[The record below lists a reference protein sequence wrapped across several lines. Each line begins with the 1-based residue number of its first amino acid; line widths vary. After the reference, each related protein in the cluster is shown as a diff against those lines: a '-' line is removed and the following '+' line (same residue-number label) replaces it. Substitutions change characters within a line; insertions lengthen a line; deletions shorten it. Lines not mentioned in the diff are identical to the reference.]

1 MSANPAMDG
10 KYWGAA
16 AFSIGRRATATKR
29 PIIAYHV
36 TVFIDLFIL
45 LINSKNKV
53 QAILMEEEEP
63 HSLPHDRQV
72 PSLHKSHLYT
82 SNGHHMVYQ
91 HHSVEGLI
99 RTLQKDDHLP

>member
-1 MSANPAMDG
+1 MPWQLISANPDMDG

-45 LINSKNKV
+45 IIVSKNKV
-53 QAILMEEEEP
+53 QGILMGEGEP
-63 HSLPHDRQV
+63 HSLPHGPQV
-72 PSLHKSHLYT
+72 PSLHKSH
-82 SNGHHMVYQ
+82 
-91 HHSVEGLI
+91 
-99 RTLQKDDHLP
+99 